1 MANKKNIVT
10 VRLSDEQLAFLKEWQ
25 QRIEQQME
33 IEVPLGAVIRRVIDG
48 FIRHSQSR
56 PVHPAGEQQDMKHR
70 EEKLK
75 KIKEFVDDYNR
86 SEE

>member
-1 MANKKNIVT
+1 MANKNNIVT

-56 PVHPAGEQQDMKHR
+56 PVRPTEEQQDIKLR

-75 KIKEFVDDYNR
+75 QIKEFVDDYNH
-86 SEE
+86 SKE